1 MQNLVP
7 VLLRLSRWLLVALA
21 VGFVVVIL
29 ASLLRTGF
37 AFWWFSDFARWGS
50 ATLGLEE
57 HSAVLF
63 AVTMTAIVT
72 LVGPYFVG
80 FIFLGRYRLIVAGI
94 SVALALMMY
103 GVIYTVG
110 DEVYFD
116 QRSGNPLRYYADT
129 PSGIRLSRSSGRDP
143 KFGVER
149 KAVTPEIIA
158 SLENERNGVRPKQLA
173 EGSITRTEAFGPA
186 DGRPRI
192 WVFRTKSG
200 DLELFDGPGF
210 HPHFREPLQPITPE
224 QVASLLE
231 ISKRQ
236 LSMAEEKKRKQGG
249 IESAEARRHYVAR
262 YINTASRKATGKDLA
277 IVLVDQAGNID
288 ERNSEKIAARFRT
301 KNYSVNTSLF
311 KPQFVGDGIFA
322 RISSG
327 EYSEIGK
334 LGLSEFTDYVAL
346 GKRSIT
352 LKTSPELQGL
362 VRAEIEFNLK
372 VFSAKTGAT
381 EKAYLLSGVGAGF
394 NESVAEAQAVE
405 DALRGF

>member
-1 MQNLVP
+1 MLV
-7 VLLRLSRWLLVALA
+7 RLSRWLLVALA
-21 VGFVVVIL
+21 VAFVVVIL

-72 LVGPYFVG
+72 LVGPFFIG

-94 SVALALMMY
+94 SVALAMMTY

-110 DEVYFD
+110 DDVYFD
-116 QRSGNPLRYYADT
+116 QRSGKPLRYYADT
-129 PSGIRLSRSSGRDP
+129 ASGIRFSRSPGYDP
-143 KFGVER
+143 KFGPER

-173 EGSITRTEAFGPA
+173 KGSITRTEAFGSA

-192 WVFRTKSG
+192 WVFRNPSSG

-210 HPHFREPLQPITPE
+210 HPHFRQPLQPITPE

-231 ISKRQ
+231 ISKQQ
-236 LSMAEEKKRKQGG
+236 LSMAEEKKRKQGE
-249 IESAEARRHYVAR
+249 IESAEARRHYIGH
-262 YINTASRKATGKDLA
+262 YINTASRKATGKDLT

-288 ERNSEKIAARFRT
+288 ERNSEKIAARLRT
-301 KNYSVNTSLF
+301 KNYSVNTSLL

-327 EYSEIGK
+327 EYSELGK

-352 LKTSPELQGL
+352 FKTSPELQGL

-372 VFSAKTGAT
+372 IFSAKTGAS

-394 NESVAEAQAVE
+394 NEAAAEAQAVE
-405 DALRGF
+405 DALRRF